1 MSDLKFTTA
10 EDYMSE
16 YNYEQVVTALQE
28 GIVEVKFVKVNG
40 EERTMLATLNE
51 GLIPVDLW
59 PQDDPEVLIDPKP
72 PNLEVQR
79 VYDVE
84 KDGWRSFRWDSVIS
98 WDIA

>member
-1 MSDLKFTTA
+1 
-10 EDYMSE
+10 MSE

-28 GIVEVKFVKVNG
+28 GIVEVKFTKVNG

-59 PQDDPEVLIDPKP
+59 PQDDPDVLVHPNP
-72 PNLEVQR
+72 PNFEVQR

-84 KDGWRSFRWDSVIS
+84 KDGWRSFRWESLIS
-98 WDIA
+98 WNIA

>member
-10 EDYMSE
+10 ENYMSD

-40 EERTMLATLNE
+40 EERVMLATLNE
-51 GLIPVDLW
+51 GLIPIDL
-59 PQDDPEVLIDPKP
+59 L
-72 PNLEVQR
+72 PNDNPDVIIERSMPNPDVQR

-84 KDGWRSFRWDSVIS
+84 KDAWRSFRWDSIIS
-98 WDIA
+98 WNVA

>member
-10 EDYMSE
+10 ENYMSD

-28 GIVEVKFVKVNG
+28 GIVEVRFVKVNG
-40 EERTMLATLNE
+40 EERVMLATLNE
-51 GLIPVDLW
+51 GLIPIDL
-59 PQDDPEVLIDPKP
+59 LPKDNP
-72 PNLEVQR
+72 DVIIERSMPNPDVQR

-84 KDGWRSFRWDSVIS
+84 KDAWRSFRWDSLIS

>member
-1 MSDLKFTTA
+1 MVDLKFTTA
-10 EDYMSE
+10 ENYMSD

-40 EERTMLATLNE
+40 EERVMLATLNE
-51 GLIPVDLW
+51 SLIPVDLW
-59 PQDDPEVLIDPKP
+59 PQDNPDVIVERSM
-72 PNLEVQR
+72 PNPDVQR

-84 KDGWRSFRWDSVIS
+84 KDAWRSFRWDSLIS